1 MNTEHEDIEP
11 ATTTAGQ
18 VRRAIAHKKEAD
30 ARLNDY
36 LEEIRGDRPKTATER
51 QTEALMA
58 DRGPSREARVIL
70 RRNRQ
75 QEREERD
82 AREGRSVEKG
92 SAL

>member
-1 MNTEHEDIEP
+1 MTTEHNDIEP

-30 ARLNDY
+30 ARLDDY
-36 LEEIRGDRPKTATER
+36 LEEVRGDRPKTATER

-58 DRGPSREARVIL
+58 DRGPSREARIIL

-75 QEREERD
+75 QERADIEERS
-82 AREGRSVEKG
+82 ARRRDVPS
-92 SAL
+92 L